1 MLAKLRM
8 LQLVVISYEI
18 EITISRFS
26 CALFFFL
33 FFFFLFCF
41 VLFMVIHNRCNIMSR
56 AVQRVK
62 DPPKLTEIDQPV
74 AQQVDLKPMVSRI
87 WVLLSQKLNIR
98 FG

>member
-33 FFFFLFCF
+33 FFFFL

-62 DPPKLTEIDQPV
+62 DPPKLTEIDQPI
-74 AQQVDLKPMVSRI
+74 AQQVDLKPMVGRI

>member
-33 FFFFLFCF
+33 FFFFL

-62 DPPKLTEIDQPV
+62 DPPKLTEIDQPI
-74 AQQVDLKPMVSRI
+74 AQQVDLKPMVGRI
-87 WVLLSQKLNIR
+87 
-98 FG
+98 